1 MYRKIDTLW
10 QQRVLSNGVMKHYSS
25 PSRHRRNSTRRAA
38 ALMLAL
44 AAIVG
49 TVAYQTALS
58 SAPSLGALLNRSEGN
73 PAADFVGY
81 LRRTPPAPPVSFPG
95 EGEALLSEADGLLPG
110 GVSIFD
116 ERYAGVTYLS
126 SDLLR
131 ALRIAATDAAGDGI
145 DFTVN
150 SGWRSAA
157 YQDELLQEAVIQ
169 YGSEA
174 EAARWVATVATSPH
188 VSGDAA
194 DIGPPEAAAWLS
206 MYGAD
211 YGLCQIYANE
221 PWHFE
226 LRPDA
231 IKYGCPPLYADPTED
246 PRMQ

>member
-1 MYRKIDTLW
+1 
-10 QQRVLSNGVMKHYSS
+10 
-25 PSRHRRNSTRRAA
+25 
-38 ALMLAL
+38 MLAL

-49 TVAYQTALS
+49 TVVYQSALS
-58 SAPSLGALLNRSEGN
+58 SPPSLGALLNRSEGG
-73 PAADFVGY
+73 PATDIVGY
-81 LRRTPPAPPVSFPG
+81 LRRTPPAPPVSFPD
-95 EGEALLSEADGLLPG
+95 EGEALLTEADGLLPD

-116 ERYAGVTYLS
+116 ERYSGVTSLS

-131 ALRIAATDAAGDGI
+131 ALRLAAADATGEGI

-169 YGSEA
+169 YGSES
-174 EAARWVATVATSPH
+174 EAARWVATADTSPH

-206 MYGAD
+206 MHGAA

-231 IKYGCPPLYADPTED
+231 VEYGCPPVYADPTED